1 MTKRTVKK
9 IANRYLDGGNVNRYI
24 ASVRD
29 SVSVGCGY
37 YVDEVVFR
45 STKLEHAILH
55 EARLRGWDGCHWD
68 NPLVI
73 RVRQFD

>member
-24 ASVRD
+24 VNIRN

-37 YVDEVVFR
+37 YVDEVMFR
-45 STKLEHAILH
+45 STRLENTILR
-55 EARLRGWDGCHWD
+55 EARRRGWDGCHWD

-73 RVRQFD
+73 RVCQFD